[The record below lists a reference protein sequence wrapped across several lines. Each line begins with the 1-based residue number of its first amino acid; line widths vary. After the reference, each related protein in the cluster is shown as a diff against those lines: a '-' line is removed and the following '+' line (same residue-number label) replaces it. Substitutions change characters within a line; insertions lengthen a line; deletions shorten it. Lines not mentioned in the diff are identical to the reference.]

1 MRESRGMREIEEG
14 RGCERERRKREGG
27 RELGSERETKK
38 AKVKVRKKHGRW
50 KAVILGVETERER
63 EIYLL
68 LCSKNVSNIQIWF
81 WLKPK
86 TRIPSRSAKQ
96 VADSSSLSHH
106 LLPSRVRSSWM
117 GDEKQRSQRHTDWEH
132 TF

>member
-63 EIYLL
+63 DLFAAML
-68 LCSKNVSNIQIWF
+68 
-81 WLKPK
+81 
-86 TRIPSRSAKQ
+86 
-96 VADSSSLSHH
+96 
-106 LLPSRVRSSWM
+106 
-117 GDEKQRSQRHTDWEH
+117 EKCQQHPDLVLVEA
-132 TF
+132 